1 MTIDGRELSSQDIMR
16 ALQGAIRKK
25 CDTEPVEVIVSDQ
38 AEAARVKAFMKMS
51 GLQVQTLRE
60 AGRWTVQG
68 SGSGCH
74 CC

>member
-1 MTIDGRELSSQDIMR
+1 MTIDGRSLSSQDIMR
-16 ALQGAIRKK
+16 ALQAAIRGK
-25 CDTEPVEVIVSDQ
+25 CDTEAVEVIVSDQ

-51 GLQVQTLRE
+51 GLQVQTLRQD
-60 AGRWTVQG
+60 GRWTVQG